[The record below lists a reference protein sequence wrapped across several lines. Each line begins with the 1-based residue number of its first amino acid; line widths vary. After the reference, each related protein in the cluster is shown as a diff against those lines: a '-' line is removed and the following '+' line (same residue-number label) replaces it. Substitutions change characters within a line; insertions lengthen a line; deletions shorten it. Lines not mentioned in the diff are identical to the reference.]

1 MVEEKNAFEND
12 QNSLPEIIFSIRN
25 YFEIFFVPGVMT
37 PPMSPVN
44 TAGSPI
50 GSVIGSVGSSLRRKI
65 SDGEINDVSTHAGNG
80 TTRSSWSTIPKD
92 SSQAELSRFE
102 KMSILRNHSQ

>member
-1 MVEEKNAFEND
+1 
-12 QNSLPEIIFSIRN
+12 
-25 YFEIFFVPGVMT
+25 MT

-102 KMSILRNHSQ
+102 KMSILRNQLDQ